1 MSTVLP
7 THPKP
12 LPVAQLS
19 GRPSTRSLLRWGAL
33 VLVLHLVVLLS
44 LAGTLDWQLSTPQTL
59 RTGPMQT
66 RTLTVPAAA
75 PTASEQPSLPGA
87 RTRVALVEK
96 SKPASPPKTTTPK
109 TAAPSPKPQAAA
121 PAEQTPSPDPIP
133 ASNQDLPATS
143 NLTRSDPLQPQ
154 DHANSSDL
162 NDSVPKS
169 SLPATTDPQAGTVVA
184 ETPAGAPS
192 SPVTVASQPVTTSAS
207 PSTATPTLAPKPIQ
221 ISDSDPPLLGAANAP
236 AGVPTDNPQPT
247 QTPAP
252 PNSQTEAFQPSPNP
266 AVATSDATAK
276 PATPSPERIASAT
289 LALPELALA
298 SLPPS
303 ALLNYRL
310 SGQEKGINY
319 QASGE
324 LRWQRNDSAYA
335 MSLSVKA
342 FLLGSRHWRSV
353 GQINATGLAPT
364 RFSDSWRSE
373 RVAHFDRPN
382 QRIVFS
388 NNAPTMP
395 LQPGA
400 QDQVSLYVQLAAA
413 MAQSGQRMPPGTR
426 LQIQTATVRDALPW
440 LLTLEKLETLQV
452 DGQSLQTIKW
462 VCQPRNRFDAQVEF
476 WVSAAHDWLPARIRI
491 TQASGSFI
499 DLQLT
504 GREALADLPPVQ

>member
-1 MSTVLP
+1 MSTAP
-7 THPKP
+7 HPP
-12 LPVAQLS
+12 HTALLS

-33 VLVLHLVVLLS
+33 VLLLHLLALLS
-44 LAGTLDWQLSTPQTL
+44 LAGTLDWQLSPPQTL

-66 RTLTVPAAA
+66 RTIAAPAAA
-75 PTASEQPSLPGA
+75 PMASDQNPTPAA

-96 SKPASPPKTTTPK
+96 PKTTTTQQPTTPTTVTAPQK
-109 TAAPSPKPQAAA
+109 PPTVAAIQTAPPAEPAQMASSSPEEKSAHATHLTAEHSTVNPLVTDAGPQTSGTLLAEAPLPTTSTESSSPASPNPAPSASTLGAAAPSTRDPTLNPTPPPSGEPQVSNSTAPSLAPVNTPMPPPTEPANLVPTRPTATSDAAA
-121 PAEQTPSPDPIP
+121 
-133 ASNQDLPATS
+133 
-143 NLTRSDPLQPQ
+143 
-154 DHANSSDL
+154 
-162 NDSVPKS
+162 K
-169 SLPATTDPQAGTVVA
+169 
-184 ETPAGAPS
+184 
-192 SPVTVASQPVTTSAS
+192 
-207 PSTATPTLAPKPIQ
+207 TATPT
-221 ISDSDPPLLGAANAP
+221 AA
-236 AGVPTDNPQPT
+236 
-247 QTPAP
+247 
-252 PNSQTEAFQPSPNP
+252 
-266 AVATSDATAK
+266 
-276 PATPSPERIASAT
+276 PERIASAT
-289 LALPELALA
+289 VVLPELTLA

-303 ALLNYRL
+303 VLLSYRL

-373 RVAHFDRPN
+373 RAAHFDRPN

-388 NNAPTMP
+388 NNAPTVP

-413 MAQSGQRMPPGTR
+413 MAQSSQQMPPGTR

-440 LLTLEKLETLQV
+440 LLTLDKLETLQV
-452 DGQSLQTIKW
+452 DGQSLQTVKW

-491 TQASGSFI
+491 TQVSGSFI

-504 GREALADLPPVQ
+504 GREALGDLPPVQ

>member
-96 SKPASPPKTTTPK
+96 PKPAPPPQP
-109 TAAPSPKPQAAA
+109 AAPKIAAPPPKPQAAA
-121 PAEQTPSPDPIP
+121 AVEQTPSPDPIP
-133 ASNQDLPATS
+133 ASNQDLPETASRT
-143 NLTRSDPLQPQ
+143 TSDPMQSQ
-154 DHANSSDL
+154 DSVDL
-162 NDSVPKS
+162 NNSGQKNVM
-169 SLPATTDPQAGTVVA
+169 ATATDPLAGTVVA
-184 ETPAGAPS
+184 ETIVGA
-192 SPVTVASQPVTTSAS
+192 PVTVSSQPVTTPAS
-207 PSTATPTLAPKPIQ
+207 PSTATPALASKPTQ
-221 ISDSDPPLLGAANAP
+221 ISVSDPPLPGAANAP
-236 AGVPTDNPQPT
+236 AGAPTGNPLSA
-247 QTPAP
+247 QTPTP
-252 PNSQTEAFQPSPNP
+252 PNIKTEASQPSSNP
-266 AVATSDATAK
+266 AVAASDVT
-276 PATPSPERIASAT
+276 ATPAPERIASAT

-335 MSLSVKA
+335 MSLTVKA

-353 GQINATGLAPT
+353 GQINTTGLAPT

-373 RVAHFDRPN
+373 RAAHFDRPN

-388 NNAPTMP
+388 NNAPTVS

-452 DGQSLQTIKW
+452 DGQSLQTVKW

>member
-1 MSTVLP
+1 
-7 THPKP
+7 
-12 LPVAQLS
+12 
-19 GRPSTRSLLRWGAL
+19 LLRWGSL
-33 VLVLHLVVLLS
+33 VLVLHLGLLLG
-44 LAGTLDWQLSTPQTL
+44 LAGPLNWQLSSPQTL

-66 RTLTVPAAA
+66 RTIAAPAAA
-75 PTASEQPSLPGA
+75 ATTTVLSSAPVA
-87 RTRVALVEK
+87 RTRIAVLEKPQPATTSKREALAKAADPKAATEDK
-96 SKPASPPKTTTPK
+96 ATHSNASPEAQQKSEPDADESARLSTPAPAPVQGQGQAAQLDTDSIGEK
-109 TAAPSPKPQAAA
+109 NLSAAPVSQALGTVAVDAPVTVDTVAPSPHQNMPLTDKATAGTPAPANGPLAPQASAPSNPKVETTQASPNPKQSGARNDAA
-121 PAEQTPSPDPIP
+121 AKP
-133 ASNQDLPATS
+133 
-143 NLTRSDPLQPQ
+143 
-154 DHANSSDL
+154 
-162 NDSVPKS
+162 
-169 SLPATTDPQAGTVVA
+169 
-184 ETPAGAPS
+184 ETPAP
-192 SPVTVASQPVTTSAS
+192 
-207 PSTATPTLAPKPIQ
+207 
-221 ISDSDPPLLGAANAP
+221 D
-236 AGVPTDNPQPT
+236 
-247 QTPAP
+247 
-252 PNSQTEAFQPSPNP
+252 
-266 AVATSDATAK
+266 
-276 PATPSPERIASAT
+276 RIANAT

-303 ALLNYRL
+303 ALLSYRL

-335 MSLSVKA
+335 MSLTVKA

-353 GQINATGLAPT
+353 GQINATGLAPS

-373 RVAHFDRPN
+373 RAAHFDRPN

-388 NNAPTMP
+388 SNAPTAP

-413 MAQSGQRMPPGTR
+413 MVQSGQRMTPGTR

-440 LLTLEKLETLQV
+440 LLTMEKLETLQI
-452 DGQSLQTIKW
+452 DGQSVQSVKW
-462 VCQPRNRFDAQVEF
+462 VCQPRNLFDAQVEF

>member
-7 THPKP
+7 LQPQPTPA
-12 LPVAQLS
+12 AQLS
-19 GRPSTRSLLRWGAL
+19 GRPSTRSLLRWGAV

-44 LAGTLDWQLSTPQTL
+44 LAGTLDWQLSSPQTL

-66 RTLTVPAAA
+66 RTLTTPADA
-75 PTASEQPSLPGA
+75 PTASELKSAPAA
-87 RTRVALVEK
+87 RTRIALVEK
-96 SKPASPPKTTTPK
+96 PKPAPTPKPDANPTATPPKTASADKAQEP
-109 TAAPSPKPQAAA
+109 AAS
-121 PAEQTPSPDPIP
+121 AEPEEKSVPDPVP
-133 ASNQDLPATS
+133 EQALAPQTHTEPGAEK
-143 NLTRSDPLQPQ
+143 PL
-154 DHANSSDL
+154 DVA
-162 NDSVPKS
+162 
-169 SLPATTDPQAGTVVA
+169 TDPQTSGTLVA
-184 ETPAGAPS
+184 EAPA
-192 SPVTVASQPVTTSAS
+192 VASQPS
-207 PSTATPTLAPKPIQ
+207 PE
-221 ISDSDPPLLGAANAP
+221 
-236 AGVPTDNPQPT
+236 
-247 QTPAP
+247 TPAP
-252 PNSQTEAFQPSPNP
+252 PALPTPSLPLTDNAGAPTPMLANETRQPQTLAPLEAKLDTAQPNP
-266 AVATSDATAK
+266 APQQSTISSDAAAK
-276 PATPSPERIASAT
+276 TGPAAPERIASAT
-289 LALPELALA
+289 LALPELARA

-303 ALLNYRL
+303 ALLSYRL

-373 RVAHFDRPN
+373 RAAHFDRPN

-388 NNAPTMP
+388 SNAPIAP

-413 MAQSGQRMPPGTR
+413 MAQSGQQMPPGTR

-452 DGQSLQTIKW
+452 DDQNLQTVKW

-491 TQASGSFI
+491 TQASGNFI

-504 GREALADLPPVQ
+504 GREVLADLPTVQ

>member
-7 THPKP
+7 TYPKP

-96 SKPASPPKTTTPK
+96 PKPAPPPQP
-109 TAAPSPKPQAAA
+109 AAPKIAAPPPKPQAAA
-121 PAEQTPSPDPIP
+121 AVEQTPSPDPIP
-133 ASNQDLPATS
+133 ASNQDLPETASRT
-143 NLTRSDPLQPQ
+143 TSDPMQSQ
-154 DHANSSDL
+154 DSVDL
-162 NDSVPKS
+162 NNSGQKNVM
-169 SLPATTDPQAGTVVA
+169 ATATDPLAGTVVA
-184 ETPAGAPS
+184 ETIVGA
-192 SPVTVASQPVTTSAS
+192 PVTVSSQPVTTPAS
-207 PSTATPTLAPKPIQ
+207 PSTATPALASKPTQ
-221 ISDSDPPLLGAANAP
+221 ISVSDPPLPGAANTP
-236 AGVPTDNPQPT
+236 AGAPTGNPLSA
-247 QTPAP
+247 QTPTP
-252 PNSQTEAFQPSPNP
+252 PNIKTEASQPSSNP
-266 AVATSDATAK
+266 AVASSDVT
-276 PATPSPERIASAT
+276 ATPAPERIASAT

-303 ALLNYRL
+303 GLLNYRL

-335 MSLSVKA
+335 MSLTVKA

-373 RVAHFDRPN
+373 RAAHFDRPN

-388 NNAPTMP
+388 NNAPTVS

-452 DGQSLQTIKW
+452 DGQSLQTVKW

-504 GREALADLPPVQ
+504 GREALADLPRVQ

>member
-1 MSTVLP
+1 
-7 THPKP
+7 
-12 LPVAQLS
+12 
-19 GRPSTRSLLRWGAL
+19 
-33 VLVLHLVVLLS
+33 
-44 LAGTLDWQLSTPQTL
+44 
-59 RTGPMQT
+59 
-66 RTLTVPAAA
+66 
-75 PTASEQPSLPGA
+75 
-87 RTRVALVEK
+87 
-96 SKPASPPKTTTPK
+96 
-109 TAAPSPKPQAAA
+109 
-121 PAEQTPSPDPIP
+121 
-133 ASNQDLPATS
+133 
-143 NLTRSDPLQPQ
+143 
-154 DHANSSDL
+154 
-162 NDSVPKS
+162 
-169 SLPATTDPQAGTVVA
+169 
-184 ETPAGAPS
+184 
-192 SPVTVASQPVTTSAS
+192 
-207 PSTATPTLAPKPIQ
+207 
-221 ISDSDPPLLGAANAP
+221 
-236 AGVPTDNPQPT
+236 
-247 QTPAP
+247 
-252 PNSQTEAFQPSPNP
+252 
-266 AVATSDATAK
+266 
-276 PATPSPERIASAT
+276 
-289 LALPELALA
+289 LALPELARA

-303 ALLNYRL
+303 ALLSYRL

-324 LRWQRNDSAYA
+324 MRWQRNDNAYA
-335 MSLSVKA
+335 MSLTVKA

-373 RVAHFDRPN
+373 RAAHFDRPN

-388 NNAPTMP
+388 SNAPSAP

-413 MAQSGQRMPPGTR
+413 MAQSGQQMPPGTR

-452 DGQSLQTIKW
+452 DGQSLQTVKW